1 MTLSTCKAKYVAAA
15 EASQE
20 LAWLRELLA
29 GIGYRQTTASPLLC
43 DNNGTIVVSSDPA
56 FHTKLKHTP
65 IKYHFVWECVT
76 QGQIYLRH
84 VASKDNVADA
94 FTKPLPWKLFEQH
107 RAHMGL
113 WDSMRGGVPMQEE

>member
-1 MTLSTCKAKYVAAA
+1 MTLSTCEAEYVAAV

-43 DNNGTIVVSSDPA
+43 DNNGAIVVSSDPA

-65 IKYHFVWECVT
+65 IKYLFMWERVA
-76 QGQIYLRH
+76 QGQIYLWH

-94 FTKPLPWKLFEQH
+94 FMKPLPQKLFEQH
-107 RAHMGL
+107 WVHMGL
-113 WDSMRGGVPMQEE
+113 RDSMRGGVPMQEE